1 MTMTIKT
8 KDNGKTTVRINAATI
23 AEAIRQLDHTRAALC
38 EMNNALSNDSMSN
51 TESLPCHGQEA
62 VSSASVP
69 VTAQSEATSG
79 NPPTPPAP
87 TYVNLEAIATE
98 IMTRPTHDAPLSQ
111 AQPDPKSKPADTHT
125 ATHPEHVQEEQTP
138 RPERAQDGTPFDI
151 PLSSDDPDDAPPPTV
166 EELRADINANGKQLF
181 PNAWDKACPWLIG
194 LWTTKNTPTDQRNDL
209 NQLNAEECTQ
219 VLCGMIEHAPY
230 LQAEWQK
237 HLQNETV
244 KATQAATKSSA
255 QRPKTR
261 TTITAGANGRPVA
274 ERF

>member
-69 VTAQSEATSG
+69 VTAQSEGTNG
-79 NPPTPPAP
+79 NPPIPPTPQ
-87 TYVNLEAIATE
+87 YVNLEAIATE
-98 IMTRPTHDAPLSQ
+98 IMTRPTHAAPLSQ
-111 AQPDPKSKPADTHT
+111 AQPDPKPKPVDTDT
-125 ATHPEHVQEEQTP
+125 ATHPEHAQSEAHLIEQV
-138 RPERAQDGTPFDI
+138 RSKNGTPLDI

-194 LWTTKNTPTDQRNDL
+194 LWTAKNTPTNQRSDL

-237 HLQNETV
+237 HLQNETA
-244 KATQAATKSSA
+244 KAPPTATKSST

-261 TTITAGANGRPVA
+261 TNGANGRPVA